1 MNFNSPKDALLHYGK
16 IEKIS
21 RGRISQ
27 TNHEFLAERVKAG
40 DRISGYTP
48 EVIKSDSTSA
58 IKKARPGTIRNSA
71 PKAVG
76 KEIADLP
83 DECRPERYWEAF
95 CDTQVVGMR
104 TCCNLCKNSL
114 CYCFCP
120 VPKVYVDNK
129 EVAISFRQR
138 KTPVERWY

>member
-1 MNFNSPKDALLHYGK
+1 MNFSSPKDALLHYGK

-27 TNHEFLAERVKAG
+27 ANHEFLAERVSAG
-40 DRISGYTP
+40 DKISGYTP
-48 EVIKSDSTSA
+48 EVTTSEKSERKVIKNT
-58 IKKARPGTIRNSA
+58 A
-71 PKAVG
+71 PKSVG
-76 KEIADLP
+76 KEVVDVR
-83 DECRPERYWEAF
+83 DECRPEQYWEAF

-104 TCCNLCKNSL
+104 SCCNNCKNSL
-114 CYCFCP
+114 NYCFCT

-138 KTPVERWY
+138 RTPVERWY